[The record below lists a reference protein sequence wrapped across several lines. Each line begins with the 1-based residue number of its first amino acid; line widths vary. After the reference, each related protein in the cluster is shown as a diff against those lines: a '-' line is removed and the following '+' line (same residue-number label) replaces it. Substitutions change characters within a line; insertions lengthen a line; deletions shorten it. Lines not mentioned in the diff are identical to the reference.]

1 MPEEKKQIYRLFK
14 VAKELNVGS
23 ATLVEHLSAKGFQ
36 VVNSPN
42 EKLSDD
48 MYHVLLRDFGSEK
61 ALKEKAEQIK
71 EQKKEAR
78 VQRED
83 SGSSH
88 DEDEILSAEQL
99 RHQLLDKKSATPP
112 AAKEKVEP
120 KKEPIVVQKPETP
133 PVVVEVPEVKA
144 PPVQEEPKVPVAETP
159 EPPVADGPGL
169 KVKGKIDLEAL
180 NYGKKGPRKKEEPA
194 KQEPRKEAPPVV
206 ETPVVKEPVVEVPVA
221 ETPVVE
227 PPVVQEPVV
236 EVPVAELP
244 QVEVKEGNDV
254 IRASEHAPQLRGLN
268 VLGRIELPTDKLR
281 GRKNEP
287 AAKTGTGTDS
297 ASEGEKKKRKRNRK
311 KTPAVTPNAKPADQG
326 ANRGAGGGARG
337 PSGPPVRGKKEELT
351 DKEIQDKIK
360 STLAELEKR
369 AGRGRQQIRRGKRDE
384 HARRREDEIARRA
397 EQDLVLEVTEFI
409 TANEFAN
416 LVNIPVTS
424 IIAKCMELGLFVS
437 INQRLEAD
445 VIQLL
450 AEEYGFTVKF
460 IDATETADEEEEEL
474 NPENMVSRP
483 PIITVMGHVDH
494 GKTSL
499 LDYVR
504 KANVIAGEAGGIT
517 QHIGAYEV
525 TLADGRSITFL
536 DTPGHE
542 AFTAMRAR
550 GAKVTDLVIVVV
562 AADDSVMPQTREAI
576 NHAQAANVPMIFA
589 VNKIDKPGANPEKIR
604 EQLAQMDIL
613 VEDWGG
619 KFAVQN
625 ISAKH
630 GLNVQDLLDKVLL
643 EAEILDLKADPTVP
657 AKGTVIE
664 ARVDKGR
671 GVVTTFLVQQGTLR
685 IGDTL
690 VAGVHF
696 GKVKAMMDERGN
708 RITEAGPSTPVQ
720 VLGMVGTPQAGDTFR
735 VYVEER
741 KAKEIAQKRTE
752 LYREQSMRSNK
763 HITLDEIA
771 RRKAIGDFKELN
783 IIVKGDVDGSVEA
796 LSDSLLKLSNDE
808 VKVNI
813 IMKGVGQIS
822 ESDVLL
828 ASASDAV
835 VIGFQVRPSPNARR
849 VAENEAIDIRLYR
862 IIYDAINDVKDAL
875 EGMLSPEI
883 REEIIGTTEIREVF
897 KITKVGSVAG
907 CMVTDGK
914 ITRNDP
920 IRLIRDGIVAYEGK
934 LSSLKRFKDDAKE
947 VNQGFECG
955 LTVDGYNDLKVGDIV
970 ESYRESEV
978 KRSLK

>member
-1 MPEEKKQIYRLFK
+1 
-14 VAKELNVGS
+14 
-23 ATLVEHLSAKGFQ
+23 
-36 VVNSPN
+36 
-42 EKLSDD
+42 
-48 MYHVLLRDFGSEK
+48 
-61 ALKEKAEQIK
+61 
-71 EQKKEAR
+71 
-78 VQRED
+78 
-83 SGSSH
+83 
-88 DEDEILSAEQL
+88 
-99 RHQLLDKKSATPP
+99 
-112 AAKEKVEP
+112 
-120 KKEPIVVQKPETP
+120 
-133 PVVVEVPEVKA
+133 
-144 PPVQEEPKVPVAETP
+144 
-159 EPPVADGPGL
+159 
-169 KVKGKIDLEAL
+169 
-180 NYGKKGPRKKEEPA
+180 
-194 KQEPRKEAPPVV
+194 
-206 ETPVVKEPVVEVPVA
+206 
-221 ETPVVE
+221 
-227 PPVVQEPVV
+227 
-236 EVPVAELP
+236 
-244 QVEVKEGNDV
+244 
-254 IRASEHAPQLRGLN
+254 
-268 VLGRIELPTDKLR
+268 
-281 GRKNEP
+281 
-287 AAKTGTGTDS
+287 
-297 ASEGEKKKRKRNRK
+297 
-311 KTPAVTPNAKPADQG
+311 
-326 ANRGAGGGARG
+326 
-337 PSGPPVRGKKEELT
+337 
-351 DKEIQDKIK
+351 
-360 STLAELEKR
+360 
-369 AGRGRQQIRRGKRDE
+369 
-384 HARRREDEIARRA
+384 
-397 EQDLVLEVTEFI
+397 
-409 TANEFAN
+409 
-416 LVNIPVTS
+416 
-424 IIAKCMELGLFVS
+424 
-437 INQRLEAD
+437 
-445 VIQLL
+445 
-450 AEEYGFTVKF
+450 
-460 IDATETADEEEEEL
+460 
-474 NPENMVSRP
+474 
-483 PIITVMGHVDH
+483 
-494 GKTSL
+494 
-499 LDYVR
+499 
-504 KANVIAGEAGGIT
+504 
-517 QHIGAYEV
+517 
-525 TLADGRSITFL
+525 
-536 DTPGHE
+536 
-542 AFTAMRAR
+542 
-550 GAKVTDLVIVVV
+550 
-562 AADDSVMPQTREAI
+562 
-576 NHAQAANVPMIFA
+576 
-589 VNKIDKPGANPEKIR
+589 
-604 EQLAQMDIL
+604 
-613 VEDWGG
+613 
-619 KFAVQN
+619 
-625 ISAKH
+625 
-630 GLNVQDLLDKVLL
+630 
-643 EAEILDLKADPTVP
+643 VP